1 MNDQVNELFEQI
13 EKWAADRKILENS
26 TAKAQFLK
34 TVEEMGELSSALAK
48 DDIEGVIDAL
58 GDVIVT
64 LVIVARLLNLDLAQC
79 IEEAY
84 KVIKDRKGF
93 LNEAGVFIRED

>member
-1 MNDQVNELFEQI
+1 
-13 EKWAADRKILENS
+13 
-26 TAKAQFLK
+26 
-34 TVEEMGELSSALAK
+34 MGELSSALAK